1 MDWDR
6 VASHRDTLSYFQR
19 MIEFRKTHPALWQP
33 SFYTGQINERGL
45 RDVAWHGTELNSPGF
60 GDPDARALACTIA
73 GFNDRADL
81 HVMMNMFWEP
91 LVFEVPVVPGR
102 SWRIAIETFAA
113 NPDDLPVP
121 GRETSLPDSSCTV
134 RERSIVVLVNR

>member
-1 MDWDR
+1 
-6 VASHRDTLSYFQR
+6 
-19 MIEFRKTHPALWQP
+19 
-33 SFYTGQINERGL
+33 
-45 RDVAWHGTELNSPGF
+45 
-60 GDPDARALACTIA
+60 
-73 GFNDRADL
+73 
-81 HVMMNMFWEP
+81 MMNMFWEP